1 MKQSAL
7 NLRKFDPKLRQELH
21 AEAKARGTGLTEYCS
36 EILANRQQIRRDV
49 ILPGPPVMKSTEPL
63 KDARGVPVIL
73 DDWTEPAA
81 LQPAAVLEPP
91 KPKPESCPH
100 GWFNRSLCPNC
111 NLR

>member
-73 DDWTEPAA
+73 DDWTEPAQ
-81 LQPAAVLEPP
+81 LAAVPDPP